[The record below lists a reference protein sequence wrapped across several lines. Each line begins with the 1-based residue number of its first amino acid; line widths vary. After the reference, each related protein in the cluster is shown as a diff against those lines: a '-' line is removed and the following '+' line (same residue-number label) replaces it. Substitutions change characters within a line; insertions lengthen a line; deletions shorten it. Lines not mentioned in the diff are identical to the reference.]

1 MSGTTAA
8 KIKTPNS
15 KSRPKHL
22 MVGDVAVD
30 VTRLVRPKISDDDF
44 FAFCRQN
51 DELRIE
57 MTKEGDVI
65 IMPPTTSETGRK
77 NFNLVVEFG
86 FWAKTDKTG
95 VGFDSSTGFTL
106 PNGAKRSPDVSWI
119 RRERWNALTDAQKNK
134 FAPICPDFVVELRSK
149 TDLLK
154 DLQDKMQEYI
164 ENGAGLGWLIDAISK
179 KIYVYRP
186 GEAVETLDN
195 PEKISGEPLLKNFEL
210 DLKEIW

>member
-15 KSRPKHL
+15 KSRPKRL
-22 MVGDVAVD
+22 TVGDVAVD
-30 VTRLVRPKISDDDF
+30 VTRLIRTKISDDDF

-77 NFNLVVEFG
+77 NFNLAVEFG
-86 FWAKTDKTG
+86 IWAKTDKTG

-106 PNGAKRSPDVSWI
+106 PNGAKRSPDISWI

-179 KIYVYRP
+179 KIYVYRSD
-186 GEAVETLDN
+186 EAVETLDN

>member
-15 KSRPKHL
+15 KPRPKHL
-22 MVGDVAVD
+22 TVGNVAVD
-30 VTRLVRPKISDDDF
+30 VTRLIRPKISDDDF

-57 MTKEGDVI
+57 MTKEGHVI

-86 FWAKTDKTG
+86 IWAKTDKTG
-95 VGFDSSTGFTL
+95 VGFDSSSGFTL

-164 ENGAGLGWLIDAISK
+164 ENGAELGWLIDATSK

-186 GEAVETLDN
+186 DEAVETLDN
-195 PEKISGEPLLKNFEL
+195 PEKISGEPLLRNFEL

>member
-1 MSGTTAA
+1 MSETTAA

-22 MVGDVAVD
+22 TVGDVAVD

-77 NFNLVVEFG
+77 NFNLTAQVAIWSRHDG
-86 FWAKTDKTG
+86 TG
-95 VGFDSSTGFTL
+95 EGFDSSTGFTL

-119 RRERWNALTDAQKNK
+119 RRERWNGLTDAQKNK